1 MAGGLLR
8 CAPSLTFDRV
18 HAAYRIQLACQN
30 AHAGPR
36 QMAGEHAGREVPLVA
51 RILRI
56 LVRKPL
62 FRSSS
67 AHQ

>member
-1 MAGGLLR
+1 VL
-8 CAPSLTFDRV
+8 LTFDCV
-18 HAAYRIQLACQN
+18 HVAYHIQLAYQN
-30 AHAGPR
+30 AYVGPR
-36 QMAGEHAGREVPLVA
+36 QVADEHAGREVSLVA

-56 LVRKPL
+56 LVSKPP